1 MSEERTW
8 TTEQARVIES
18 RNKNLLVSAAAGS
31 GKTAV
36 LTARIVG
43 RLLDTTHPV
52 EIDRLL
58 VLTFTNAAAAEM
70 RERIQS
76 AIEAALEKD
85 SDNAHLKKQETLLHH
100 AQITTYD
107 SFCLFLVRNYF
118 HKVELSPA
126 MRVADPG
133 ETLLIAEEVLDEVFA
148 DFYEE
153 DAEDFSLLLES
164 YSRKRNDHEVK
175 DMVRRLST
183 FAQSHP
189 APLQWL
195 GKCRETYQDPDGE
208 TFMKSPLFS
217 AWFDM
222 IRTKLSD
229 FAEELSLCE
238 KIAAAPDGPNVYVDA
253 LHKEAEEMKR
263 LSEAGGYPELAKE
276 AAAFSFRSL
285 PAARNYTGDPLKK
298 DSITKKRDNIKK
310 EFNNVLRLLQQDMT
324 GFTGAAELTGQTAGA
339 MIRLTEAF
347 LSRLRAR
354 KKEKNVLDFSDMEA
368 YALEILTDPATGG
381 PSDVAKSYRDHFE
394 EIMVDEYQDSNAL
407 QEAILSRIART
418 ENGRKNLFFVGD
430 VKQSI
435 YRFRLARP
443 ELFMDRYRAYPVD
456 GAYEERIDLHKN
468 FRSRP
473 EVLSA
478 VNDICYRLMEKDIGM
493 VSYDA
498 EVALYP
504 GAVFPETTESA
515 VRMLLAETGAEALAE
530 AGIKDPVEAEARMI
544 ASEIKR
550 LRREEHVTDAKT
562 GELREIAYG
571 DIVILL
577 RSPGT
582 TGDALAK
589 VFASEGIPAQ
599 VGTTTGYFDA
609 PEVQTMLSF
618 LSILDNPMQD
628 IPMAAVLR
636 SPIGGFSDDDL
647 AAIRS
652 EDPEA
657 FFYVCAQKSPRTRDF
672 FGMVEGFRDRAK
684 DTPIHELITEIL
696 RETGYLDDVTA
707 QPGGER
713 KRANLEMLVEKAVA
727 YEKTSYHGL
736 YHFVRYIEKLRK
748 YEVEAGGAELTA
760 DLADAVRI
768 MSIHKSKGLEFPVVF
783 VSLLGKQFNRN
794 DEKNALLIHP
804 EYGLGLQEVD
814 VRRHTRRTTM
824 LGEAIAQ
831 ISRAENMGEELRVL
845 YVAMT
850 RAKEKLIFT
859 AGAKDAATLIETERA
874 AFSEMPLPE
883 GARLPFSKRFSA
895 GSFLALL
902 LPACF
907 SYPGRYEVRLVTPE
921 MLAAAETRETV
932 VHAIRREAAEELLSN
947 ADDAGAEQL
956 SHLTYLYPYEGEQDI
971 RTKVSVSELKHQAM
985 LFAEGEAEEL
995 DWVKKTEHP
1004 HYVPSFASDGSE
1016 ENKGALRGSAVHRVM
1031 ECLDFTKIGGF
1042 LSWDRAKKKAW
1053 VETAL
1058 EEMRSD
1064 GRITAEMKAL
1074 VSPQAIQRFLESE
1087 LAARMHEAAKKGV
1100 LYKEKP
1106 FVLGLPAS
1114 EVYHK
1119 ESDET
1124 VLVQGIIDVFFA
1136 EEGQYVIMDY
1146 KTDRVAHGQQ
1156 LIDRYQTQLDLY
1168 ADAVSRNRRAPVKE
1182 KLIYSFHLG
1191 ETVAL

>member
-1 MSEERTW
+1 MSERTW
-8 TTEQARVIES
+8 TTEQAQVIES
-18 RNKNLLVSAAAGS
+18 RHKNLLVSAAAGS

-43 RLLDTTHPV
+43 LLLDEQHPV

-70 RERIQS
+70 RERIRS
-76 AIEAALEKD
+76 AIDAALEKD
-85 SDNAHLKKQETLLHH
+85 PDNEHLKKQETLLHH

-118 HKVELSPA
+118 HKADLSPT

-133 ETLLIAEEVLDEVFA
+133 ETLLLAEEVLDEVFA

-153 DAEDFSLLLES
+153 GAEDFSLLLES
-164 YSRKRNDHEVK
+164 YSGKRDDNNVK
-175 DMVRRLST
+175 EMVRRLAA

-189 APLQWL
+189 APTEWL
-195 GKCRETYQDPDGE
+195 AGCMAVYQDPDGQS
-208 TFMKSPLFS
+208 FLSSPLFA
-217 AWFDM
+217 AWLAM
-222 IRTKLSD
+222 VRAKLSD
-229 FAEELSLCE
+229 FANELFACE
-238 KIAAAPDGPNVYVDA
+238 QLALAPDGPAVYAEA
-253 LHKEAEEMKR
+253 LHKEAEALSY
-263 LSEAGGYPELAKE
+263 LSEAAGFEELKE
-276 AAAFSFRSL
+276 RAAVFSFGSL
-285 PAARNYTGDPLKK
+285 PAARKFDGDPLKK
-298 DSITKKRDNIKK
+298 TAVTKKRDDIKK
-310 EFNNVLRLLQQDMT
+310 EFNKVKTHFLERDVRE
-324 GFTGAAELTGQTAGA
+324 FAGAAKRTGQTAKA
-339 MIRLTEAF
+339 VIRLTEAY
-347 LSRLRAR
+347 LSRFRER
-354 KKEKNVLDFSDMEA
+354 KKEKNMLDFSDMEA
-368 YALEILTDPATGG
+368 YALQILTDPKTGG
-381 PSDVAKSYRDHFE
+381 PSDVALSYRDHFE
-394 EIMVDEYQDSNAL
+394 EIMVDEYQDSNSL
-407 QEAILSRIART
+407 QEAILSRIVRT
-418 ENGRKNLFFVGD
+418 EDGKKNLFLVGD

-443 ELFMDRYRAYPVD
+443 ELFMERYRTYPVG

-468 FRSRP
+468 FRSRA

-478 VNDICYRLMEKDIGM
+478 INDVCYRLMEKDVGM

-504 GAVFPETTESA
+504 GAVFPDNNEPA
-515 VRMLLAETGAEALAE
+515 IRMLLAETAPEALAGE
-530 AGIKDPVEAEARMI
+530 GINDPIEAEARVI
-544 ASEIKR
+544 AREIKR
-550 LRREEHVTDAKT
+550 LMQEEHVTDPTT
-562 GELREIAYG
+562 GTLRRITFG

-577 RSPGT
+577 RSPGNT
-582 TGDALAK
+582 ADVLTQ
-589 VFASEGIPAQ
+589 VFEQEGIPAQ

-609 PEVQTMLSF
+609 VEVQTMLSF
-618 LSILDNPMQD
+618 LAILDNPMQD
-628 IPMAAVLR
+628 IPLAAVLR

-657 FFYVCAQKSPRTRDF
+657 AFYTCVLKSEKTKDFLAMIRDY
-672 FGMVEGFRDRAK
+672 RARAK

-696 RETGYLDDVTA
+696 YETGYLDHVTVL
-707 QPGGER
+707 PGGEQ
-713 KRANLEMLVEKAVA
+713 KRANLEMLTEKAVA

-736 YHFVRYIEKLRK
+736 YHFVRYIEKLQK
-748 YEVEAGGAELTA
+748 YEIETGGAELTA
-760 DLADAVRI
+760 DLSDAVRI

-794 DEKNALLIHP
+794 DERNAMLIHP
-804 EYGLGLQEVD
+804 EYGLGLHEVD
-814 VRRHTRRTTM
+814 VKLRTRRTTV
-824 LGEAIAQ
+824 LREAIAE

-859 AGAKDAATLIETERA
+859 AGAKDAETLLETEQA
-874 AFSEMPLPE
+874 AFSDLPLEP
-883 GARLPFSKRFSA
+883 GARFSFSKRFTA
-895 GSFLALL
+895 KSFLALL
-902 LPACF
+902 LPALL
-907 SYPGRYEVRLVTPE
+907 SYPGRYEVQIVTPKA
-921 MLAAAETRETV
+921 LADAQLQEEAVRAV
-932 VHAIRREAAEELLSN
+932 RREAAEALLAQIGDTGLEELS
-947 ADDAGAEQL
+947 
-956 SHLTYLYPYEGEQDI
+956 YLNYRYPYEGEQDI

-1004 HYVPSFASDGSE
+1004 KAVPSFASDGSE
-1016 ENKGALRGSAVHRVM
+1016 ENKGALRGSAMHRVM
-1031 ECLDFTKIGGF
+1031 ECLDFSQTSGF
-1042 LSWDRAKKKAW
+1042 PEWEKEKQTAW
-1053 VETAL
+1053 VEGTL
-1058 EEMRSD
+1058 QEMCAD
-1064 GRITAEMKAL
+1064 GRITVEMKEL
-1074 VSPQAIQRFLESE
+1074 VSTQAIVRFLSSD
-1087 LAARMHEAAKKGV
+1087 LAVRMHEAAKNQT
-1100 LYKEKP
+1100 LCKEKP

-1146 KTDRVAHGQQ
+1146 KTDRVDREQQ

-1168 ADAVSRNRRAPVKE
+1168 ADAVSRNKDAKVKE

-1191 ETVAL
+1191 ETVVL